1 MTSAAQVRGGL
12 VDFLERDLIGPA
24 GGPHEVLDDSP
35 RIRYLAGV
43 LFPQGVERNE
53 SEAAGGAEGD
63 TPTPALGDEADATAS
78 DKDVENEQPE
88 GGGGGPVPDAE
99 YDDAVTLS
107 NTYRPS
113 AVGLSFFVRAG
124 AKRLDVSVLAAVYES
139 RTHNVENRSSPV
151 TRWHR
156 VPIEIPKVSIDLNG
170 ELPIQ
175 TDWNLAEGLK
185 LRGVFRRRDEGLLL
199 VTLS

>member
-88 GGGGGPVPDAE
+88 GGESDKLDLYGGLAV
-99 YDDAVTLS
+99 DDFFKLS
-107 NTYRPS
+107 K
-113 AVGLSFFVRAG
+113 VG
-124 AKRLDVSVLAAVYES
+124 
-139 RTHNVENRSSPV
+139 T
-151 TRWHR
+151 
-156 VPIEIPKVSIDLNG
+156 DL
-170 ELPIQ
+170 
-175 TDWNLAEGLK
+175 
-185 LRGVFRRRDEGLLL
+185 
-199 VTLS
+199 